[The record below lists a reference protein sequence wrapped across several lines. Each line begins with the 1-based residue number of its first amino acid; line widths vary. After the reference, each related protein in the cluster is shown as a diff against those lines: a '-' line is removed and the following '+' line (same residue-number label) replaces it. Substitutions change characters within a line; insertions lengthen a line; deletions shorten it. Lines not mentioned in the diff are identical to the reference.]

1 MKPVGAA
8 DPPAFMF
15 EKVGTKSRCNLA
27 SEDALILEMIGE
39 LARKLSLVDAAVE
52 KFHTELGPGQKAFG
66 LLPCILVEAVN
77 MLLRAR
83 ETITIIAH
91 QHRLRAT
98 LHPLPYPKYADTGVH
113 TRKCVLCAQS
123 SSFKYFSSI
132 EVIGVRSVH
141 KKGTTKL

>member
-1 MKPVGAA
+1 
-8 DPPAFMF
+8 
-15 EKVGTKSRCNLA
+15 
-27 SEDALILEMIGE
+27 MIGE
-39 LARKLSLVDAAVE
+39 LARKLSLVDAAAE

-66 LLPCILVEAVN
+66 LLPRILVEAVN

-113 TRKCVLCAQS
+113 TRISAIPLK
-123 SSFKYFSSI
+123 
-132 EVIGVRSVH
+132 H
-141 KKGTTKL
+141 TTSLRKQRAYSQASWTIFLQY

>member
-8 DPPAFMF
+8 DPPALMF
-15 EKVGTKSRCNLA
+15 EKVGTKVQCSLA
-27 SEDALILEMIGE
+27 SEDALILEIIGE
-39 LARKLSLVDAAVE
+39 LARKLSLVNAAVE
-52 KFHTELGPGQKAFG
+52 KFHTELRPSQKAFEP
-66 LLPCILVEAVN
+66 LPCILVEAVN

-83 ETITIIAH
+83 ETIAIIAH

-98 LHPLPYPKYADTGVH
+98 LHPLPFPKYADTGVH

-123 SSFKYFSSI
+123 SSFKYFSTI
-132 EVIGVRSVH
+132 EVIGERSVH